1 MGANLAPQ
9 PAEVLVQL
17 VLRARHGYALIQADE
32 DWQALG
38 LIAARMLFWCGGAIY
53 ACRCEGNEIR
63 FALQVAYA
71 PLGAMAHH
79 ISEAYAFHL
88 HRSRGLGGRIFKHY
102 SAIPLHDEFFLDDL
116 VLWLHRPEPRR
127 RIWTADDAYVSPNSL
142 TWIST
147 DRVLRA
153 LSENAPRPAT
163 YQRRKLEG
171 ISPQII
177 ERFTRRQQPA
187 LSADLP
193 DDFAAGAGAANHG
206 TRTARPSIETIAR
219 FVANICK
226 VTFDDMPA
234 DTRKRTVSK
243 ARVIATVLATR
254 NGATA
259 ASAARLFSRSR

>member
-1 MGANLAPQ
+1 MGDTPAPQ
-9 PAEVLVQL
+9 FAQSLVQL
-17 VLRARHGYALIQADE
+17 VLRARHTDALIQTDD
-32 DWQALG
+32 DWQALC

-63 FALQVAYA
+63 FALQVAHA

-79 ISEAYAFHL
+79 ISGAYTFHL

-102 SAIPLHDEFFLDDL
+102 TAIPLHDEFFLDDL

-142 TWIST
+142 PWIST

-153 LSENAPRPAT
+153 LSESAPRPAT

-177 ERFTRRQQPA
+177 ERFTRRTHRA
-187 LSADLP
+187 LPADLA
-193 DDFAAGAGAANHG
+193 DDSAAGTRAANHG
-206 TRTARPSIETIAR
+206 TRAARPS
-219 FVANICK
+219 
-226 VTFDDMPA
+226 
-234 DTRKRTVSK
+234 
-243 ARVIATVLATR
+243 
-254 NGATA
+254 
-259 ASAARLFSRSR
+259 